1 MNKGIAA
8 IITVIILGAVMVLIG
23 TTMTLTS
30 ISEGQATVTE
40 TKFKKNQTLLDACTE
55 ESLITINKD
64 NTLPSTITTTLG
76 SCNIIV
82 NSQVG
87 TSWDFTLETSDT
99 IPPLKT
105 NIILNRESTIN
116 ISSWLDQ

>member
-8 IITVIILGAVMVLIG
+8 IITVIILGAVLVLIG

-30 ISEGQATVTE
+30 ISEGQTIITE
-40 TKFKKNQTLLDACTE
+40 TQAKKNQALLDACAE
-55 ESLITINKD
+55 NALININK
-64 NTLPSTITTTLG
+64 NNNISSTVVTDLG
-76 SCNIIV
+76 SCNITV
-82 NSQVG
+82 NSKVG
-87 TSWDFTLETSDT
+87 NSWDFTLETNDT
-99 IPPLKT
+99 ISPLKT

>member
-1 MNKGIAA
+1 MKGMAE

-30 ISEGQATVTE
+30 ISEGQTTVAE
-40 TKFKKNQTLLDACTE
+40 TKVKKNQVLLDACAE

-64 NTLPSTITTTLG
+64 NTLPSTIITTMGPCSVT
-76 SCNIIV
+76 I

-87 TSWDFTLETSDT
+87 TSWNFNLGTSGEISSLE
-99 IPPLKT
+99 L
-105 NIILNRESTIN
+105 NIVLNRGATIA
-116 ISSWLDQ
+116 ISNWNDQ